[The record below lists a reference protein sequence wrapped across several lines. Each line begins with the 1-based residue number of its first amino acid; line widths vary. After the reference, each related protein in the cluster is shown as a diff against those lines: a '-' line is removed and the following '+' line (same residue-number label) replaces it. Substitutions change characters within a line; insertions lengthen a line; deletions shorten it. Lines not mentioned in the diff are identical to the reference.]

1 MSIDFF
7 NSLRDLTV
15 IAYLLFLR
23 VVVPLLCILFI
34 GRWIQAKMA
43 ETDKREQ
50 LAHQGEPYCWDTRR
64 DAQTRRAQAAAAAHP
79 DLPCW
84 LAVQRKGEGVTED
97 CYHCP
102 RYAIQGKKDLKHVW
116 EAD

>member
-1 MSIDFF
+1 MSNDIF
-7 NSLRDLTV
+7 NLLRDLTV

-23 VVVPLLCILFI
+23 IIVPLLCILFV
-34 GRWIQAKMA
+34 GKWIQIKMA

-50 LAHQGEPYCWDTRR
+50 LAHQGEPYCWDTRQT
-64 DAQTRRAQAAAAAHP
+64 AQTRRAQAAAAEHP

-84 LAVQRKGEGVTED
+84 LAVQREGGGVTED
-97 CYHCP
+97 CHHCP
-102 RYAIQGKKDLKHVW
+102 RYAVRNNNDLKHAW

>member
-1 MSIDFF
+1 MSSDIFD
-7 NSLRDLTV
+7 SLRDLTV
-15 IAYLLFLR
+15 IGYLLFLR
-23 VVVPLLCILFI
+23 VIVPLLCILFV
-34 GRWIQAKMA
+34 GKWIQTKMA

-50 LAHQGEPYCWDTRR
+50 LAHQGEPFCWDTRQN
-64 DAQTRRAQAAAAAHP
+64 AQTRRAHSAAAAHP

-84 LAVQRKGEGVTED
+84 LAVQHEGGGVTEE

-102 RYAIQGKKDLKHVW
+102 RYAVRDNSKLKHTL